1 MKRMNIVRAY
11 GAKLVTGG
19 SAALLASGAFAQASD
34 PISTVLGSVS
44 LTGIATTVA
53 ALALVLVAIK
63 LTFKGPD
70 VAARVIRKV

>member
-1 MKRMNIVRAY
+1 MNLIKSFRAI
-11 GAKLVTGG
+11 GVLAAG
-19 SAALLASGAFAQASD
+19 SVLASGAFAQTATD
-34 PISTVLGSVS
+34 PITTVLGAVS

-70 VAARVIRKV
+70 VAARVIKKV